1 MSRIR
6 SSIGVDEPILV
17 EAEKRR
23 RDSRPEIG
31 RGSIGGLRVQLMRMQ
46 DEARGVGWSEA
57 VRVSAAEETERERVS
72 EVWADSRGTS
82 SA

>member
-6 SSIGVDEPILV
+6 SSIGVDEAILV

-31 RGSIGGLRVQLMRMQ
+31 RWSIGGLRVQSMRMQ
-46 DEARGVGWSEA
+46 DEARVVGWSEA
-57 VRVSAAEETERERVS
+57 VRASAAEERVS
-72 EVWADSRGTS
+72 EIWADSRGTS